1 MKVQVAAAVGLNI
14 TNHKAHATIAGNL
27 SAKTLRLLADNDGNF
42 RTRASGAA
50 MSLANSANSIA
61 AGVAI
66 SVNNNEAVAHIRG
79 TITTDTTNPAEAALP
94 ELRVQAQ
101 LTQNMDGE
109 YRGAL
114 GAQALAG
121 SVSGTNAKATVSGAI
136 AIIVSHAKTSAVIA
150 DGSKLTGAD
159 IEISAFDQSKLA
171 LRAGGLSISKGS
183 QVGIGASSALV
194 YGENTVEAKIGDGV
208 TIRGAS
214 LTLSAEKK
222 AVTFADFTPTVGLD
236 TLLTDSTGL
245 AAGSYTPGII
255 DIKKDTTASNKGY
268 TVTINISTDTIL
280 SAIDLLNFLSSNN
293 YYAEAIAGAI
303 SGGTGGTLSL
313 AGSMAMIFY
322 KAATRALIGQNVTVD
337 VIDAAAVT
345 AQDHATARIISG
357 SISSAPAKA
366 GVGFTLSTLNNESA
380 VEAVVEDGTNIAA
393 GSYTQSAEVNND
405 FMVITIA
412 AAVSTN
418 SSGATV
424 GGTVNVV
431 VMENDVLS
439 RFGKGVIRTRSGDVN
454 ISAKADTYLL
464 MPSLSVSVSGGKA
477 AVGGTISVIVAGSRT
492 IADVLAGA
500 ELISAGAAAISAV
513 AKDKFVSALG
523 SVSAAP
529 SGSGAVAAAVN
540 VLVATAET
548 RAKVGNGA
556 TVSAAGNAAITAESD
571 LWMFVLGMSAS
582 GASKAGVGASVI
594 VNVLNRTT
602 EANLGKGAKLIATDG
617 SALVQALGEDWVL
630 IIGFAMGAGGTAGI
644 AGVLPVT
651 VSNSTVRAAVQETA
665 VVTAGDSI
673 GVIANLDSGIYI
685 AAGAFGAGNTAGV
698 GMAVSTAVLQ
708 NTIEALVKQGAMLNA
723 SGKVAGLPVDAG
735 IQVPNRAARR
745 RGIVVHASGTE
756 DMLMISISGAA
767 AGNGAGAGVINT
779 LVAKNTVRAK
789 VDGSTLNASGSEI
802 SYQITAEDG
811 KQQKITTS
819 SDVCVEASDEALILD
834 LAGGLAAG
842 STAGVGAT
850 VVVLVFNKTVEAALS
865 GTIAATGDVS
875 VTANAEDALYLL
887 ALAFGTGGTAGVAG
901 GANALVFENST
912 TAALGG
918 MVVKANDVLV
928 SATADSRLYNIAA
941 GVAGGGTAAVTAVA
955 VVTYFKNTTAAY
967 LAEGTVIGTAA
978 SPVTGDVAVLAN
990 SYEFVTADAVGM
1002 SGGGTAGVGGTLD
1015 VLVTLVKTS
1024 AFTGNNVAV
1033 YAAGDVNV
1041 RAVDE
1046 YGLIAV
1052 VVTIAGSGTAAV
1064 GVTALVSVSFNTITT
1079 VIGETNTIVG
1089 KSFTL
1094 LASSNRDVVST
1105 VATVAGSGVAG
1116 VGVSLSVVVSGN
1128 KMSQDAHDSLYQD
1141 DGSQLTITRDGTLYL
1156 VYDHAYEASGETVH
1170 VTVYE
1175 APDGKL
1181 YRMDSNGNLVSYTVD
1196 KAKLTKATASNLDP
1210 QAQLD
1215 GAFKL
1220 GHSSA
1225 RANKPGESLNDLLA
1239 GDGQRGG
1246 EEDYNSYGQDTSG
1259 QIYVLSNGKYIPVTD
1274 EEYESKYNGQQRY
1287 LYNSRTKQ
1295 YEKTSKSASEN
1306 QQFGSGEDGRANA
1319 PDGSQFDSAAEGFGY
1334 SSAALDGL
1342 KDSTT
1347 AEVMGKGT
1355 AIRAVGGDINVL
1367 AADAVSAVMVSGTV
1381 AIGGTG
1387 AGVGVGLSSSTF
1399 FSNVEALVQSGAI
1412 LRASGDVNVKAS
1424 SGASEDVLAPLD
1436 KEVEG
1441 GTVSQSSVKAELQ
1454 NQGVDEVNESS
1465 ALYLISFTAGGGFVG
1480 VGVGAATL
1488 LVFTQVKAI
1497 LAGDIAG
1504 AQNVNVEGGMDFGRV
1519 LTVTSGV
1526 SGGAVAVNVSLG
1538 ATHFGGSVETAI
1550 AGSAWL
1556 RDVGGSINVKTSGK
1570 TNVIT
1575 AAGTIAGGAVA
1586 VNAGVAIATNIT
1598 EVHTYIGQ
1606 GVVVDA
1612 PEANINLSTAFEA
1625 NANASIIAITGGAVA
1640 VGASVAI
1647 SVNRLSAQTYIG
1659 TTPQGTAQ
1667 SGAASPEKGRIAAGA
1682 VCVESNVQG
1691 TSSVYGASIAGG
1703 AVTVNGIV
1711 ALAFNRAAGIAA
1723 VNQANLDAA
1732 SLSVLAQMAGDVIV
1746 RTVAATGGGVAV
1758 GATVAVAEQK
1768 TDNRA
1773 LIDASGSR
1781 LSISGDIMV
1790 SAGTEA
1796 TPYNS
1801 DATVTSITGAA
1812 GAVAVAMNFAVAANE
1827 AGNRA
1832 LVQGVSG
1839 TLNAR
1844 SLIIEAHGNAHA
1856 YVVVGN
1862 AAAGSIA
1869 ANVSFAYANLIS
1881 KQEAMLSG
1889 SATLVLTG
1897 SLTVRA
1903 RQNQDE
1909 VTGSLLLDYQ
1919 GSSVDKKI
1927 AKTTMAEAYI
1937 FPASGAAISGTVN
1950 TAIAR
1955 ANATS
1960 RAKAAAASLDVGG
1973 SITVTN
1979 NANSRAIARMD
1990 NLAPLSYAS
1999 VGVMVG
2005 YAYADGTFE
2014 ALVESNGGVRASGNV
2029 TVQNTYNA
2037 SAEAVVNPAVG
2048 GVNVSKYSGKL
2059 NIGYAEVK
2067 TVANA
2072 GITGS
2077 GALAAKAVRVDNTGK
2092 AKANAEVKGGYFTG
2106 NMVQVLSNTVVA
2118 RLNATQEA
2126 FVKNVFIT
2134 ADSVAVLSLYNVNQ
2148 AAEAY
2153 NDSNLPVVPAID
2165 TAQGAFAL
2173 VGASYGKISL
2183 VDVTANGADAN
2194 SVSTVRSYVQGAGA
2208 NVSGALDVHTF
2219 AASYAV
2225 TNIDK
2230 PTAGVSLAEVGV
2242 AVLLSEAAGTYEAYI
2257 DSTGSEKGLL
2267 AGGIRVGVGHNTLA
2281 KSTTGP
2287 LGGTGVSLGGVAIN
2301 VNQANANADASANAF
2316 VKGSGHVET
2325 TKGDLNV
2332 QVNGK
2337 AIADA
2342 NIVTATVTINV
2353 IDVAANETNA
2363 ALAVSQN
2370 AYLDLAGSAK
2380 VAGELTVR
2388 ANFTD
2393 KNSEANAETGTP
2405 KGTSGVTIT
2414 LISGS
2419 GTSAYA
2425 TSNLTNNAYVN
2436 GTGRIDVGGKAD
2448 VTADA
2453 VTKAIALVNK
2463 PFSAALAK
2471 VTVLLARAKS
2481 ADNISAYISGVA
2493 LNAAGAV
2500 NVKASGDTQA
2510 QATSASGGSASLISG
2525 SGGNSEALI
2534 GASGSGKEQRVTAYI
2549 GEDASVLAAGD
2560 ITVEAKN
2567 TGSAKA
2573 RMTEGFNITAFGV
2586 TGNIVPTT
2594 SYYYTSAYI
2603 GKSASVKSTGGSI
2616 SVFANDTAKADTL
2629 VDGTSIGILVS
2640 ADFKYATNY
2649 VSQATSAAI
2658 EENASL
2664 WAHGSIAVKANSNAE
2679 LIAKTDANNGGLFAG
2694 GKLQSYNTLK
2704 RAVDVVLGKNANLFA
2719 DFGSIEVISRAGESD
2734 SILTEAKST
2743 TGTGF
2748 GGSSVKA
2755 VSEYESASNTTVNG
2769 GVTITNTF
2777 GNITIAA
2784 HTAADEVKTIG
2795 DIGMYA
2801 VGSDSDATAEL
2812 TREIVGNNTLTAKVS
2827 LADGASERAVVTG
2840 RNVSVLASLKDLYIY
2855 NYTYASTGGFLNFAQ
2870 AYSDINFM
2878 LNLGV
2883 TVGNA
2888 HIKAYDSMTIMADG
2902 SPTSSGT
2909 NLHAKAHTK
2918 ITAFAG
2924 RVESYARLNGK
2935 TAANVTIQDGA
2946 RLTGADVRIDRKAF
2960 NGTVS
2965 LIAEGTRRAIASEAE
2980 VEENKLQSTATTS
2993 VGTGVV
2999 FDIGDAAAGIAIDIY
3014 YDENGAVCVRSVGTP
3029 ATFAASTAGVVIL
3042 SNIRNNLPGKLVV
3055 VGNAN
3060 GLIENVIYGQ
3070 QYIPVLTITNRT
3082 NADLRLGAIDLYN
3095 ETFTRATVNALN
3107 SANANV
3113 YNTKQIER
3121 SEDTTP
3127 EIAIIS
3133 RGSGSVTMAGLV
3145 NNERGSLLIEW
3156 TEENGVGNGSLY
3168 SAVVTMKTTAV
3179 APVWV
3184 HSLTVKNAKDVGT
3197 QTMRFAAYLTPFG
3210 GEDAAIVLSATGG
3223 ACLELTLAEITPVSN
3238 LSGTLGTGALP
3249 GTLDIASV
3257 VAAGDLDVL
3266 LPTAIRMEY
3275 LADARAA
3282 QVIIP
3287 GVIQFTTE
3295 TLNLGTLTLS
3305 PAQLE
3310 RYLIGGQSDGYKVYT
3325 LPNGMQLYL
3334 DAAGNARR
3342 VISAEGRSFDTTL
3355 YSISGSVVT
3364 FHEYGVTLDLA
3375 TGVLTA
3381 LVGGD
3386 GFDLFVAQDGS
3397 GWYTINGTVT
3407 VHDKPILYKV
3417 AAKDGDG
3424 NITSLAETDVA
3435 SLHLWKS
3442 QNGVNY
3448 YFLLEADYNNRTNG
3462 GYDKYYILAIES
3474 VTGYLKGVYEAGRIK
3489 DSASFSG
3496 SVSKTLQSE
3505 TVNGDEKKSTY
3516 RYSATYQTNNLGG
3529 AGISIVIEIAQ
3540 TVVELYNKGALSKTD
3555 IGAATLTKW
3564 LVNGTDATTWGAAVF
3579 NSGSLNG
3586 YRISKPGLKTDTD
3599 GIISGAEVS
3608 YSCIGLSTLL
3618 TPANI
3623 TIYKAQSEGEDDITA
3638 LGYQVERGG
3647 ETLLVLPDT
3656 VYRYDDKNAAS
3667 KDAYYELQAVG
3678 VKVEFET
3685 VNVGGILIPRIKVA
3699 REAKI
3704 HLNPG
3709 QQVTLKTFALENL
3722 NVYQLTR
3729 ELHASADGTI
3739 VDVQRAL
3746 DEYGVI
3752 QIVGAGTIFRY
3763 DLRTGSLQA
3772 VSVDAHDNATGSATY
3787 DKALGNV
3794 TLTGVQRLARLSENV
3809 AWGPDGNYYYYDGT
3823 QWRKAE
3829 ASEANG
3835 IITVSYGGT
3844 TELTIHS
3851 DEDGVIFHTAY
3862 AAGKPLVQ
3870 VGADGSVKWLDADS
3884 DRPLINSVEIPG
3896 TEYLISELKGSS
3908 VKLELKDPQGSLFDG
3923 DGPKGRPEDADIT
3936 ATAGN
3941 ITIIAQSTG
3950 SIGTGADLIDMVTEA
3965 EDGQLIL
3972 LDANGHRTVRIDT
3985 YTFVPEGD
3993 MVLDP
3998 LTKIVGAQYTLVTA
4012 DGDIIGYDLIVENE
4026 GQQRGA
4032 FRLYTNHLEV
4042 RENGAVTGF
4051 APNAAALSKGNIA
4064 LHNILAKQGDLMF
4077 TAAGCITVEEDLAW
4091 YAENNAE
4098 NYVTP
4103 IGITGVSSSFIW
4115 NAGSDIRAVN
4125 GIALTDSTA
4134 RLAAK
4139 GSIRFDSLGS
4149 VAGTVELT
4157 TGSDIRFDSITG
4169 NGSRIA
4175 LDAGRNIG
4183 MLDGVSAGEYGTRA
4197 YIKLAQ
4203 TDSDANAALSLAA
4216 TGDIASEQS
4225 RLIVDIPAAL
4235 TLNVPRVHDLHID
4248 ALRLILGNRNAEDP
4262 TKYDEV
4268 EIGGTPVL
4276 AVDVATHP
4284 DNPKVNEFIGRD
4296 TNDHE
4301 TKLDGDHLKWIEDQL
4316 LQALLESQTA
4326 GELAAWVMERAE
4338 RGEWTA
4344 ALAQAVVEMLLG
4356 AEDETAGLTAGF
4368 IAKLLGSERIAALLS
4383 EESRSTLAE
4392 TAKRMNNA
4400 ALSSVTDANE
4410 VAGRISAE
4418 NRKRIFESLSE
4429 EEKLQAG
4436 LDPAAGTITAEKL
4449 AALLS
4454 GGSRLNLAAMK
4465 EYLDDAFLAQLALR
4479 ADQTKAEGAVNAALA
4494 GGADV
4499 YRPLIS
4505 AVAESDAAIPADRRE
4520 KTPADAGYTVAY
4532 EDANKLLAIL
4542 LGLQMSRAPRMDAS
4556 GMPALDADGK
4566 PIWDEGPACIPAL
4579 GEYLGSL
4586 LTEDDIER
4594 LYRQA
4599 LNASVYP
4606 QEDADAGFI
4615 DPVPPAFNLHIGVST
4630 GKTWLYNDGDINIV
4644 QEQGDLTVQNI
4655 TSERGNVR
4663 IGTENGSILAAY
4675 TGGTHEGWH
4684 ILGRDITLAASG
4696 EVGTKDAPL
4705 KLEQREN
4712 SPLIVEGVDEEMY
4725 FDSDYIAKVMQ
4736 GLTDFTPDGTQ
4747 KRYILRRVEQF
4758 NENGEAV
4765 LDENGAPALA
4775 WILDV
4780 VVRYDWIREDY
4791 PNPEPRMTLTVVAGG
4806 GAYVEELTGSV
4817 RGSIKAGGNAA
4828 YTVNG
4833 GEVGT
4838 YTDPL
4843 ITDVDGTLI
4852 IRARN
4857 DISVKDLGNLDLVA
4871 NSAKGQ
4877 INAVAAGDIALKNTN
4892 GQNLVIGP
4900 VVAGG
4905 DAKIIADGALVE
4917 GNRYGQEAQVR
4928 ANNITLQA
4936 DGEIGTAQNPF
4947 DVDTRTG
4954 VLSAAGT
4961 ELVLNE
4967 VSGNLTIKSII
4978 ATVGNVTITAPGSI
4992 SEAGG
4997 AGKAVEDAA
5006 QDQQAA
5012 NAAMDEADAANAQAN
5027 VLDAYAV
5034 REEAKLNAAEDALKS
5049 AKEALLNAEKRIAE
5063 IEAVLRQA
5071 EAIRTDESLTEEERA
5086 ALLGESTTEALSA
5099 EQANLLSRL
5108 PALQNALQAAQDAEA
5123 KQRAVAE
5130 PARDAA
5136 DAAKAEA
5143 AAKQEAAVKAQT
5155 LADAARQ
5162 ATEAMQ
5168 PAITLP
5174 GDLKLLAGGSIGTE
5188 QHPLSVGVSSTVD
5201 AEAPDGVYLAGF
5213 GDLAV
5218 ARIETGADAVVNA
5231 TGGLSGGNIHAEKAE
5246 LNALGGSV
5254 GSREMPV
5261 ALNVK
5266 ELSGTARGE
5275 FHAVSAGDLAIG
5287 SVHAGGA
5294 AGIASSGSI
5303 AASGDAPSNITAEEL
5318 SISAQGAVGTETALL
5333 RINAGNLTIS
5343 GRGIYIKLIADVTI
5357 HTIEGGNIVIDADGN
5372 VWGDPETPQREYHIK
5387 GDSLDLDAFG
5397 SVGTK
5402 EVPLRI
5408 YIPGKVA
5415 VESEWG
5421 ELHYRNHYV
5430 PYEGETSPAAPDVPT
5445 TGGVEAALA
5454 WCLTLLAAGL
5464 WAAARKRRIRKA

>member
-136 AIIVSHAKTSAVIA
+136 AIIVSHAKTSAAIA

-183 QVGIGASSALV
+183 QVGIGASSALI
-194 YGENTVEAKIGDGV
+194 YGENTVEAKIGDRV

-366 GVGFTLSTLNNESA
+366 GVGFTLSMLNNESA
-380 VEAVVEDGTNIAA
+380 VEAVVEDGANIAA

-723 SGKVAGLPVDAG
+723 SGKVAGLPADAG
-735 IQVPNRAARR
+735 IQVPNRAVRR

-834 LAGGLAAG
+834 FAGGLAAG

-865 GTIAATGDVS
+865 GTVAAAGDIS
-875 VTANAEDALYLL
+875 VTANAEDDLYLL
-887 ALAFGTGGTAGVAG
+887 VLAFGAGGTAGVAG

-941 GVAGGGTAAVTAVA
+941 GAAGSGTAAVTAVA
-955 VVTYFKNTTAAY
+955 VVTYFKNTTTAY
-967 LAEGTVIGTAA
+967 LADGTVIGTAA

-990 SYEFVTADAVGM
+990 SYEFVTADAAGM
-1002 SGGGTAGVGGTLD
+1002 SGGGTVGVGGTLD

-1046 YGLIAV
+1046 YDLVAV
-1052 VVTIAGSGTAAV
+1052 VVTAAGSGTAAV
-1064 GVTALVSVSFNTITT
+1064 GVTALVSVSFNTITA

-1105 VATVAGSGVAG
+1105 VATVAASGVAG

-1128 KMSQDAHDSLYQD
+1128 KMSQDAHDSLYQN
-1141 DGSQLTITRDGTLYL
+1141 DGSQLTTTRDGTLYL
-1156 VYDHAYEASGETVH
+1156 VYDYAYEASGETVH

-1181 YRMDSNGNLVSYTVD
+1181 YRMDSNGNLVPYTVD
-1196 KAKLTKATASNLDP
+1196 KAKLTKATAGNLDP
-1210 QAQLD
+1210 QTQLD

-1246 EEDYNSYGQDTSG
+1246 EEDYSSYGQDTSG
-1259 QIYVLSNGKYIPVTD
+1259 QIYVLANGKYIPVTD

-1319 PDGSQFDSAAEGFGY
+1319 PDSSQFDSAAEGLGY

-1399 FSNVEALVQSGAI
+1399 FSNVQALVQSGAI

-1454 NQGVDEVNESS
+1454 KQGVGEVNESS

-1488 LVFTQVKAI
+1488 IVFTQVKAI

-1550 AGSAWL
+1550 AGNAWL
-1556 RDVGGSINVKTSGK
+1556 RDVSENINVKTSGK
-1570 TNVIT
+1570 TNVVT
-1575 AAGTIAGGAVA
+1575 AAGTIAGGAGA

-1612 PEANINLSTAFEA
+1612 PAANINLSTTFEA
-1625 NANASIIAITGGAVA
+1625 NANASIIAIMGGAIA
-1640 VGASVAI
+1640 EGASVAI

-1667 SGAASPEKGRIAAGA
+1667 SGAASSEKGRIAASA

-1781 LSISGDIMV
+1781 LSISGDITV

-1801 DATVTSITGAA
+1801 DSTVTSITGAA

-1839 TLNAR
+1839 MLNAHNL
-1844 SLIIEAHGNAHA
+1844 SIEAHGNAHA
-1856 YVVVGN
+1856 Y
-1862 AAAGSIA
+1862 
-1869 ANVSFAYANLIS
+1869 
-1881 KQEAMLSG
+1881 
-1889 SATLVLTG
+1889 
-1897 SLTVRA
+1897 
-1903 RQNQDE
+1903 
-1909 VTGSLLLDYQ
+1909 
-1919 GSSVDKKI
+1919 
-1927 AKTTMAEAYI
+1927 
-1937 FPASGAAISGTVN
+1937 
-1950 TAIAR
+1950 
-1955 ANATS
+1955 
-1960 RAKAAAASLDVGG
+1960 
-1973 SITVTN
+1973 
-1979 NANSRAIARMD
+1979 
-1990 NLAPLSYAS
+1990 
-1999 VGVMVG
+1999 
-2005 YAYADGTFE
+2005 
-2014 ALVESNGGVRASGNV
+2014 
-2029 TVQNTYNA
+2029 
-2037 SAEAVVNPAVG
+2037 
-2048 GVNVSKYSGKL
+2048 
-2059 NIGYAEVK
+2059 
-2067 TVANA
+2067 
-2072 GITGS
+2072 
-2077 GALAAKAVRVDNTGK
+2077 
-2092 AKANAEVKGGYFTG
+2092 
-2106 NMVQVLSNTVVA
+2106 
-2118 RLNATQEA
+2118 
-2126 FVKNVFIT
+2126 
-2134 ADSVAVLSLYNVNQ
+2134 
-2148 AAEAY
+2148 
-2153 NDSNLPVVPAID
+2153 
-2165 TAQGAFAL
+2165 
-2173 VGASYGKISL
+2173 
-2183 VDVTANGADAN
+2183 
-2194 SVSTVRSYVQGAGA
+2194 
-2208 NVSGALDVHTF
+2208 
-2219 AASYAV
+2219 
-2225 TNIDK
+2225 
-2230 PTAGVSLAEVGV
+2230 
-2242 AVLLSEAAGTYEAYI
+2242 
-2257 DSTGSEKGLL
+2257 
-2267 AGGIRVGVGHNTLA
+2267 
-2281 KSTTGP
+2281 
-2287 LGGTGVSLGGVAIN
+2287 
-2301 VNQANANADASANAF
+2301 
-2316 VKGSGHVET
+2316 
-2325 TKGDLNV
+2325 
-2332 QVNGK
+2332 
-2337 AIADA
+2337 
-2342 NIVTATVTINV
+2342 
-2353 IDVAANETNA
+2353 
-2363 ALAVSQN
+2363 
-2370 AYLDLAGSAK
+2370 
-2380 VAGELTVR
+2380 
-2388 ANFTD
+2388 
-2393 KNSEANAETGTP
+2393 
-2405 KGTSGVTIT
+2405 
-2414 LISGS
+2414 
-2419 GTSAYA
+2419 
-2425 TSNLTNNAYVN
+2425 
-2436 GTGRIDVGGKAD
+2436 
-2448 VTADA
+2448 
-2453 VTKAIALVNK
+2453 
-2463 PFSAALAK
+2463 
-2471 VTVLLARAKS
+2471 
-2481 ADNISAYISGVA
+2481 
-2493 LNAAGAV
+2493 
-2500 NVKASGDTQA
+2500 
-2510 QATSASGGSASLISG
+2510 
-2525 SGGNSEALI
+2525 
-2534 GASGSGKEQRVTAYI
+2534 
-2549 GEDASVLAAGD
+2549 
-2560 ITVEAKN
+2560 
-2567 TGSAKA
+2567 
-2573 RMTEGFNITAFGV
+2573 
-2586 TGNIVPTT
+2586 
-2594 SYYYTSAYI
+2594 
-2603 GKSASVKSTGGSI
+2603 
-2616 SVFANDTAKADTL
+2616 
-2629 VDGTSIGILVS
+2629 
-2640 ADFKYATNY
+2640 
-2649 VSQATSAAI
+2649 
-2658 EENASL
+2658 
-2664 WAHGSIAVKANSNAE
+2664 
-2679 LIAKTDANNGGLFAG
+2679 
-2694 GKLQSYNTLK
+2694 
-2704 RAVDVVLGKNANLFA
+2704 
-2719 DFGSIEVISRAGESD
+2719 
-2734 SILTEAKST
+2734 
-2743 TGTGF
+2743 
-2748 GGSSVKA
+2748 
-2755 VSEYESASNTTVNG
+2755 
-2769 GVTITNTF
+2769 
-2777 GNITIAA
+2777 
-2784 HTAADEVKTIG
+2784 
-2795 DIGMYA
+2795 
-2801 VGSDSDATAEL
+2801 
-2812 TREIVGNNTLTAKVS
+2812 
-2827 LADGASERAVVTG
+2827 
-2840 RNVSVLASLKDLYIY
+2840 
-2855 NYTYASTGGFLNFAQ
+2855 
-2870 AYSDINFM
+2870 
-2878 LNLGV
+2878 
-2883 TVGNA
+2883 
-2888 HIKAYDSMTIMADG
+2888 
-2902 SPTSSGT
+2902 
-2909 NLHAKAHTK
+2909 
-2918 ITAFAG
+2918 
-2924 RVESYARLNGK
+2924 
-2935 TAANVTIQDGA
+2935 
-2946 RLTGADVRIDRKAF
+2946 
-2960 NGTVS
+2960 
-2965 LIAEGTRRAIASEAE
+2965 
-2980 VEENKLQSTATTS
+2980 
-2993 VGTGVV
+2993 
-2999 FDIGDAAAGIAIDIY
+2999 
-3014 YDENGAVCVRSVGTP
+3014 
-3029 ATFAASTAGVVIL
+3029 
-3042 SNIRNNLPGKLVV
+3042 
-3055 VGNAN
+3055 
-3060 GLIENVIYGQ
+3060 
-3070 QYIPVLTITNRT
+3070 
-3082 NADLRLGAIDLYN
+3082 
-3095 ETFTRATVNALN
+3095 
-3107 SANANV
+3107 
-3113 YNTKQIER
+3113 
-3121 SEDTTP
+3121 
-3127 EIAIIS
+3127 
-3133 RGSGSVTMAGLV
+3133 
-3145 NNERGSLLIEW
+3145 
-3156 TEENGVGNGSLY
+3156 
-3168 SAVVTMKTTAV
+3168 
-3179 APVWV
+3179 
-3184 HSLTVKNAKDVGT
+3184 
-3197 QTMRFAAYLTPFG
+3197 
-3210 GEDAAIVLSATGG
+3210 
-3223 ACLELTLAEITPVSN
+3223 
-3238 LSGTLGTGALP
+3238 
-3249 GTLDIASV
+3249 
-3257 VAAGDLDVL
+3257 
-3266 LPTAIRMEY
+3266 
-3275 LADARAA
+3275 
-3282 QVIIP
+3282 
-3287 GVIQFTTE
+3287 
-3295 TLNLGTLTLS
+3295 
-3305 PAQLE
+3305 
-3310 RYLIGGQSDGYKVYT
+3310 
-3325 LPNGMQLYL
+3325 
-3334 DAAGNARR
+3334 
-3342 VISAEGRSFDTTL
+3342 
-3355 YSISGSVVT
+3355 
-3364 FHEYGVTLDLA
+3364 
-3375 TGVLTA
+3375 
-3381 LVGGD
+3381 
-3386 GFDLFVAQDGS
+3386 
-3397 GWYTINGTVT
+3397 
-3407 VHDKPILYKV
+3407 
-3417 AAKDGDG
+3417 
-3424 NITSLAETDVA
+3424 
-3435 SLHLWKS
+3435 
-3442 QNGVNY
+3442 
-3448 YFLLEADYNNRTNG
+3448 
-3462 GYDKYYILAIES
+3462 
-3474 VTGYLKGVYEAGRIK
+3474 
-3489 DSASFSG
+3489 
-3496 SVSKTLQSE
+3496 
-3505 TVNGDEKKSTY
+3505 
-3516 RYSATYQTNNLGG
+3516 
-3529 AGISIVIEIAQ
+3529 
-3540 TVVELYNKGALSKTD
+3540 
-3555 IGAATLTKW
+3555 
-3564 LVNGTDATTWGAAVF
+3564 
-3579 NSGSLNG
+3579 
-3586 YRISKPGLKTDTD
+3586 
-3599 GIISGAEVS
+3599 
-3608 YSCIGLSTLL
+3608 
-3618 TPANI
+3618 
-3623 TIYKAQSEGEDDITA
+3623 
-3638 LGYQVERGG
+3638 
-3647 ETLLVLPDT
+3647 
-3656 VYRYDDKNAAS
+3656 
-3667 KDAYYELQAVG
+3667 
-3678 VKVEFET
+3678 
-3685 VNVGGILIPRIKVA
+3685 
-3699 REAKI
+3699 
-3704 HLNPG
+3704 
-3709 QQVTLKTFALENL
+3709 
-3722 NVYQLTR
+3722 
-3729 ELHASADGTI
+3729 
-3739 VDVQRAL
+3739 
-3746 DEYGVI
+3746 
-3752 QIVGAGTIFRY
+3752 
-3763 DLRTGSLQA
+3763 
-3772 VSVDAHDNATGSATY
+3772 
-3787 DKALGNV
+3787 
-3794 TLTGVQRLARLSENV
+3794 
-3809 AWGPDGNYYYYDGT
+3809 
-3823 QWRKAE
+3823 
-3829 ASEANG
+3829 
-3835 IITVSYGGT
+3835 
-3844 TELTIHS
+3844 
-3851 DEDGVIFHTAY
+3851 
-3862 AAGKPLVQ
+3862 
-3870 VGADGSVKWLDADS
+3870 
-3884 DRPLINSVEIPG
+3884 
-3896 TEYLISELKGSS
+3896 
-3908 VKLELKDPQGSLFDG
+3908 
-3923 DGPKGRPEDADIT
+3923 
-3936 ATAGN
+3936 
-3941 ITIIAQSTG
+3941 
-3950 SIGTGADLIDMVTEA
+3950 
-3965 EDGQLIL
+3965 
-3972 LDANGHRTVRIDT
+3972 
-3985 YTFVPEGD
+3985 
-3993 MVLDP
+3993 
-3998 LTKIVGAQYTLVTA
+3998 
-4012 DGDIIGYDLIVENE
+4012 
-4026 GQQRGA
+4026 
-4032 FRLYTNHLEV
+4032 
-4042 RENGAVTGF
+4042 
-4051 APNAAALSKGNIA
+4051 
-4064 LHNILAKQGDLMF
+4064 
-4077 TAAGCITVEEDLAW
+4077 
-4091 YAENNAE
+4091 
-4098 NYVTP
+4098 
-4103 IGITGVSSSFIW
+4103 
-4115 NAGSDIRAVN
+4115 
-4125 GIALTDSTA
+4125 
-4134 RLAAK
+4134 
-4139 GSIRFDSLGS
+4139 
-4149 VAGTVELT
+4149 
-4157 TGSDIRFDSITG
+4157 
-4169 NGSRIA
+4169 
-4175 LDAGRNIG
+4175 
-4183 MLDGVSAGEYGTRA
+4183 
-4197 YIKLAQ
+4197 
-4203 TDSDANAALSLAA
+4203 
-4216 TGDIASEQS
+4216 
-4225 RLIVDIPAAL
+4225 
-4235 TLNVPRVHDLHID
+4235 
-4248 ALRLILGNRNAEDP
+4248 
-4262 TKYDEV
+4262 
-4268 EIGGTPVL
+4268 
-4276 AVDVATHP
+4276 
-4284 DNPKVNEFIGRD
+4284 
-4296 TNDHE
+4296 
-4301 TKLDGDHLKWIEDQL
+4301 
-4316 LQALLESQTA
+4316 
-4326 GELAAWVMERAE
+4326 
-4338 RGEWTA
+4338 
-4344 ALAQAVVEMLLG
+4344 
-4356 AEDETAGLTAGF
+4356 
-4368 IAKLLGSERIAALLS
+4368 
-4383 EESRSTLAE
+4383 
-4392 TAKRMNNA
+4392 
-4400 ALSSVTDANE
+4400 
-4410 VAGRISAE
+4410 
-4418 NRKRIFESLSE
+4418 
-4429 EEKLQAG
+4429 
-4436 LDPAAGTITAEKL
+4436 
-4449 AALLS
+4449 
-4454 GGSRLNLAAMK
+4454 
-4465 EYLDDAFLAQLALR
+4465 
-4479 ADQTKAEGAVNAALA
+4479 
-4494 GGADV
+4494 
-4499 YRPLIS
+4499 
-4505 AVAESDAAIPADRRE
+4505 
-4520 KTPADAGYTVAY
+4520 
-4532 EDANKLLAIL
+4532 
-4542 LGLQMSRAPRMDAS
+4542 
-4556 GMPALDADGK
+4556 
-4566 PIWDEGPACIPAL
+4566 
-4579 GEYLGSL
+4579 
-4586 LTEDDIER
+4586 
-4594 LYRQA
+4594 
-4599 LNASVYP
+4599 
-4606 QEDADAGFI
+4606 
-4615 DPVPPAFNLHIGVST
+4615 
-4630 GKTWLYNDGDINIV
+4630 
-4644 QEQGDLTVQNI
+4644 
-4655 TSERGNVR
+4655 
-4663 IGTENGSILAAY
+4663 
-4675 TGGTHEGWH
+4675 
-4684 ILGRDITLAASG
+4684 
-4696 EVGTKDAPL
+4696 
-4705 KLEQREN
+4705 
-4712 SPLIVEGVDEEMY
+4712 
-4725 FDSDYIAKVMQ
+4725 
-4736 GLTDFTPDGTQ
+4736 
-4747 KRYILRRVEQF
+4747 
-4758 NENGEAV
+4758 
-4765 LDENGAPALA
+4765 
-4775 WILDV
+4775 
-4780 VVRYDWIREDY
+4780 
-4791 PNPEPRMTLTVVAGG
+4791 
-4806 GAYVEELTGSV
+4806 
-4817 RGSIKAGGNAA
+4817 
-4828 YTVNG
+4828 
-4833 GEVGT
+4833 
-4838 YTDPL
+4838 PL

-4852 IRARN
+4852 ITARN

-4877 INAVAAGDIALKNTN
+4877 INAVAVGDIALKNTN
-4892 GQNLVIGP
+4892 GQSLVIGP

-4917 GNRYGQEAQVR
+4917 GNRYGQEAQVH

-4961 ELVLNE
+4961 ELVVNE
-4967 VSGNLTIKSII
+4967 VSGNLTVESII

-5006 QDQQAA
+5006 QAQQAA
-5012 NAAMDEADAANAQAN
+5012 NAAMDETDAANAQAN
-5027 VLDAYAV
+5027 VLAAYAV
-5034 REEAKLNAAEDALKS
+5034 REEAKLKAAEDALKS
-5049 AKEALLNAEKRIAE
+5049 AEEALLNAEKRIAE

-5086 ALLGESTTEALSA
+5086 AQLAGLLGESTTEALSA
-5099 EQANLLSRL
+5099 EQANLLNRL
-5108 PALQNALQAAQDAEA
+5108 PALQNALQVAQNAEA

-5162 ATEAMQ
+5162 VAETMQ

-5188 QHPLSVGVSSTVD
+5188 QHPLSVGVSGTVD
-5201 AEAPDGVYLAGF
+5201 AEASDGVYLAGF

-5266 ELSGTARGE
+5266 ELSGTARDE
-5275 FHAVSAGDLAIG
+5275 FHAVNTGDLAIG
-5287 SVHAGGA
+5287 SVHAGGE

-5421 ELHYRNHYV
+5421 ELHYRNYYV
-5430 PYEGETSPAAPDVPT
+5430 PYGGETSPAAPDVPT
-5445 TGGVEAALA
+5445 TGGAEAALA